1 MIDANMTEA
10 DSQPVDSARVRV
22 IIEPDSLVQ
31 AGGRVFRVANV
42 LDFESVIGLLRDN
55 AYRGWLVVEA
65 EQDPV
70 VAPAYAYADKGYKH
84 LRGLIDAPPGQS
96 SRRAEQRRAAA

>member
-42 LDFESVIGLLRDN
+42 LDFESVIGIDVKV
-55 AYRGWLVVEA
+55 AVVPRYELMIFP
-65 EQDPV
+65 Q
-70 VAPAYAYADKGYKH
+70 
-84 LRGLIDAPPGQS
+84 
-96 SRRAEQRRAAA
+96 